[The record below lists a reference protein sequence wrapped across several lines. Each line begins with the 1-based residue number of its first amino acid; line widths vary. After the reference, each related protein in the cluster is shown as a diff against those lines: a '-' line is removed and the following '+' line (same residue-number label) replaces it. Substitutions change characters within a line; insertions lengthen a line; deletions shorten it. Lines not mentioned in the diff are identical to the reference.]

1 MVNARIVLLVL
12 LLANAPSMVAAASLS
27 FEEGIARNPRTATE
41 MYREQHW
48 IRREGEQPVE
58 RLVLY
63 RCPNGSA
70 FARKQIDYRPSVL
83 APNFMLDDHR
93 AGYREGLRRS
103 PGPAVFY
110 RDNSRTPERSVS
122 VDSAQLVVDAGFD
135 EFIRKQWAPLL
146 AGKSLPLNFAVPS
159 RLRSMS
165 FSVSRAGEGQ
175 IAGEKSWLFR
185 LKLTGLLGLIA
196 PAIDV
201 SYGQQSRRLLR
212 FEGMSNL
219 RDDAGRKP
227 LITRID
233 FANPARAASDS
244 QWQAALNEPLSSCRS
259 GR

>member
-1 MVNARIVLLVL
+1 MVKARIVLLTL
-12 LLANAPSMVAAASLS
+12 LLASAPTLVTAASLS
-27 FEEGIARNPRTATE
+27 FEEGIARNTHTATE

-48 IRREGEQPVE
+48 IRREGELPVE

-83 APNFMLDDHR
+83 APNFTLDDRR

-103 PGPAVFY
+103 PGPVLFY
-110 RDNSRTPERSVS
+110 RDNGKATERSAS

-146 AGKSLPLNFAVPS
+146 AGKTLPLNFAVPS

-185 LKLTGLLGLIA
+185 LQLTGLLGLIA
-196 PAIDV
+196 PSIDV

-227 LITRID
+227 LLTRID
-233 FANPARAASDS
+233 FATPARAASES
-244 QWQAALNEPLSSCRS
+244 QWQAALNAPLSACQTER
-259 GR
+259 

>member
-1 MVNARIVLLVL
+1 MVKARWVVPIL
-12 LLANAPSMVAAASLS
+12 LLASAPSLVAAASLS
-27 FEEGIARNPRTATE
+27 FEEGVARNPGTATE

-70 FARKQIDYRPSVL
+70 FARKQIDYRPSAL
-83 APNFMLDDHR
+83 APNFTLDDRR

-103 PGPAVFY
+103 PGPVVFF
-110 RDNSRTPERSVS
+110 RENGKTTERSA
-122 VDSAQLVVDAGFD
+122 SAGGAPLVVDAGFD
-135 EFIRKQWAPLL
+135 EFIRKQWAPLV
-146 AGKSLPLNFAVPS
+146 AGKTLPLNFAVPS

-196 PAIDV
+196 PSIDV

-219 RDDAGRKP
+219 RDDAAGKP
-227 LITRID
+227 LIARID
-233 FANPARAASDS
+233 FVNPARAASEG
-244 QWQAALNEPLSSCRS
+244 QWQAALNAPLSGCRS